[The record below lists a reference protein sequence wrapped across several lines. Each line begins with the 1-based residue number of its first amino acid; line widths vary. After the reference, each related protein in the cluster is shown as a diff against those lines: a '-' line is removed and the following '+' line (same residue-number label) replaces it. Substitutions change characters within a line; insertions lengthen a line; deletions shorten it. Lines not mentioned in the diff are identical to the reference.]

1 MFRTGRAS
9 GKWLECAS
17 MISHGNKTEW

>member
-9 GKWLECAS
+9 GKVDRMCQYD
-17 MISHGNKTEW
+17 